1 MMTFMGLPTVRT
13 VDHVGLT
20 VPDIAATT
28 RFLVDVLGFQEVYS
42 YIPTDASGNAQ
53 ERQFARHP
61 QSRVE
66 RITALRLGTLNLELF
81 ELRAPDQ
88 RQVIP
93 RSSDWGGLHLAFY
106 VDDLDQA
113 TDHLRRHGVRVLGDP
128 MELKGPEAGPGNRFI
143 FALGPGGLTL
153 ELITY
158 PDGKAY
164 EETAAQRLFDPRTHG
179 SWSEEP

>member
-1 MMTFMGLPTVRT
+1 MTSFMGLPTVRT

-20 VPDIAATT
+20 VPDIDAATH
-28 RFLVDVLGFQEVYS
+28 FLVDVLGFQEVYS
-42 YIPTDASGNAQ
+42 YVPGDASGEAQ
-53 ERQFARHP
+53 EQQFARHP
-61 QSRVE
+61 QSRIE

-81 ELRAPDQ
+81 EFRAPDQ
-88 RQVIP
+88 RQVMP

-106 VDDLDQA
+106 VEDLA
-113 TDHLRRHGVRVLGDP
+113 HAAAHLRRHGVQILGEP

-143 FALGPGGLTL
+143 FALAPGGLTL

-158 PDGKAY
+158 PEGKAY
-164 EETAAQRLFDPRTHG
+164 EETTRHRLFDPRTHR